1 MFEQLFIV
9 LSYSGF
15 PIFNLIFTYFASFF
29 ISQFYLIPLNLGFSI
44 ISVPMPCK
52 LCSPKQV
59 QGMLLVISLYSSAH
73 SIYPHINSS
82 EKCYSK
88 KFHLISI
95 HPNVYGLDGNKW
107 LLPQALLMKIW
118 SQAASLGIGGPLE
131 NLEIPPEPSP
141 AADLTL
147 LYFFALH
154 CSPGKSRVSNVS
166 TLGSI
171 LP

>member
-1 MFEQLFIV
+1 
-9 LSYSGF
+9 
-15 PIFNLIFTYFASFF
+15 
-29 ISQFYLIPLNLGFSI
+29 
-44 ISVPMPCK
+44 
-52 LCSPKQV
+52 
-59 QGMLLVISLYSSAH
+59 MLLVISLYSSAH

-95 HPNVYGLDGNKW
+95 HPNIYGLDGNKW

-131 NLEIPPEPSP
+131 NLERPPEPSP

-166 TLGSI
+166 TLGSGDKSRFYFHTTQTLVKQKDSPRPS
-171 LP
+171 LPAGSSKLSPRNSFHIRGQVSEPPSLQLLNSFE